1 MSIVPWIKITW
12 ALIPHIVRSPEL
24 WKLWNCALLTSHHV
38 VAHFGASTL
47 AALIQ
52 MWTPVGVFREYLIS
66 VPESYVEHKS
76 YVDLLHVSY
85 PLPSNPAA
93 AVLSLHSFCI
103 TPDTFSWILQ
113 STTNAWLLCSTSSL
127 KSGRNREV
135 FQKAQIMIEK

>member
-1 MSIVPWIKITW
+1 MSQMSIVPWIKITW

-38 VAHFGASTL
+38 VAHFGTSPL

-76 YVDLLHVSY
+76 YVEHVLCRSLTCVLPIALQSCSCRSLSSLLLHYTRCFFLNFTKHHECMTVVF
-85 PLPSNPAA
+85 N
-93 AVLSLHSFCI
+93 V
-103 TPDTFSWILQ
+103 FS
-113 STTNAWLLCSTSSL
+113 
-127 KSGRNREV
+127 EV
-135 FQKAQIMIEK
+135 WEK